1 MRFKDSQNRNLITSR
16 KAEKL
21 KVTHYRNGNPMPK
34 VTNNTAWFNQGN
46 FKIGAYCDYVNTP
59 GNSTTYGKFWSWYA
73 VHDSL
78 NIASTSLHVPK
89 DTEWRTPFKAERATV
104 AMMIEM

>member
-1 MRFKDSQNRNLITSR
+1 MVTLCPTLPITRHRSIR
-16 KAEKL
+16 VIL
-21 KVTHYRNGNPMPK
+21 KEGH
-34 VTNNTAWFNQGN
+34 
-46 FKIGAYCDYVNTP
+46 CDYDNIS
-59 GNSTTYGKFWSWYA
+59 GNSKTYGKFWSWYA

-104 AMMIEM
+104 EMMIEM